1 MIKISKSK
9 ESDILSLLKN
19 KKFKKLKK
27 IIDSLSDD
35 EKETPFILN
44 VIGILKVSKEV
55 FFTNDAREAL
65 MLFEK
70 AYKKDKSFH
79 DSLYNYA
86 SISLKTHIIAN
97 VLHYL
102 KDHLKR
108 ELF

>member
-44 VIGILKVSKEV
+44 VIGIL
-55 FFTNDAREAL
+55 L
-65 MLFEK
+65 LFK
-70 AYKKDKSFH
+70 
-79 DSLYNYA
+79 
-86 SISLKTHIIAN
+86 
-97 VLHYL
+97 
-102 KDHLKR
+102 
-108 ELF
+108 

>member
-55 FFTNDAREAL
+55 FFTNDAREA
-65 MLFEK
+65 
-70 AYKKDKSFH
+70 
-79 DSLYNYA
+79 
-86 SISLKTHIIAN
+86 
-97 VLHYL
+97 
-102 KDHLKR
+102 
-108 ELF
+108 